1 MVTNDHQY
9 RCKIKSWK
17 SAKER
22 DQKLLDFITIDIL
35 KLEQQHNSSEDIIN
49 LSMNPIINTSFN
61 RHLMSWDIIHHR
73 LLHPSESVMKTI
85 CCHQTLYGLPKVL
98 LRKYAKDHEQ
108 YYTQQKE

>member
-1 MVTNDHQY
+1 MGANDY
-9 RCKIKSWK
+9 RYRYKIQSWN
-17 SAKER
+17 SSLINR
-22 DQKLLDFITIDIL
+22 SQLLDFITIDIL
-35 KLEQQHNSSEDIIN
+35 KLEQQHKSSEDIIN